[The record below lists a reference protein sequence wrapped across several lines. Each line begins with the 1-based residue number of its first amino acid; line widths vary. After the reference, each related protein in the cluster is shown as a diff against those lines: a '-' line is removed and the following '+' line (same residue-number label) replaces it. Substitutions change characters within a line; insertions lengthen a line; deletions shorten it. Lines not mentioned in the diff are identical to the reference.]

1 MNQLARIAGVHQSTV
16 SRALRRD
23 RSIPA
28 ETRQRIQALADRLG
42 YRPHPLVSALV
53 ALRRRR
59 RAPRFDATIAFVSTA
74 PARPLPAVEPGA
86 RSPSMSLSSQ
96 LYFEGAKVRAEKL
109 GYRLEMFSL
118 GPDLSSRRLD
128 EIIETRNI
136 PGVIIGALPEGLG
149 NFTLNWRRFC
159 TVVIE
164 YTFTHPEFDRVVY
177 DSYRGMR
184 EIMAECRRYGHRRV
198 GLTLFAVG
206 DERTEGLNRA
216 AYWAEQTSSDFFV
229 PIPPLIQP
237 QWDGEMFL
245 AWQLRH
251 RPDVIVTSNLFYYP
265 LEAWCAARGIRIG
278 RDLQLVNINTLES
291 NQVIS
296 GIFQNPTDIGAKAVQ
311 MLVEKINSNEYGI
324 PTVRHT
330 TLTPGQWV
338 KGTTL
343 RPFAAAHPS
352 ATRLPAL
359 SRAEQSKR

>member
-245 AWQLRH
+245 AWQSRH

-343 RPFAAAHPS
+343 RPFAAARAS

-359 SRAEQSKR
+359 SRVEQSKR

>member
-1 MNQLARIAGVHQSTV
+1 MSHLARVAGVHQSTV

-28 ETRQRIQALADRLG
+28 ATRQRIQALADKLG

-59 RAPRFDATIAFVSTA
+59 REPRFDATIAFVSTA
-74 PARPLPAVEPGA
+74 PAHPLPPVEPGA
-86 RSPSMSLSSQ
+86 RSPSMTLSSQ
-96 LYFEGAKVRAEKL
+96 MYFEGAKARAEKL

-118 GPDLSSRRLD
+118 GPNLSSRRLD

-136 PGVIIGALPEGLG
+136 PGIIIGALPEGLG

-159 TVVIE
+159 TVVVE

-184 EIMAECRRYGHRRV
+184 QTMAECRRCGHRRV

-206 DERTEGLNRA
+206 DQRTEGLNRA
-216 AYWAEQTSSDFFV
+216 AYWAEQTSDNFFA
-229 PIPPLIQP
+229 PIPPLIQAH
-237 QWDGEMFL
+237 WNSDMFHR
-245 AWQLRH
+245 WQRRY
-251 RPDVIVTSNLFYYP
+251 RPNVIVTSNLFYYP
-265 LEAWCAARGIRIG
+265 LAAWCAAQRIRIG
-278 RDLQLVNINTLES
+278 RDLQLVNINTLEP
-291 NQVIS
+291 NRVIS
-296 GIFQNPTDIGAKAVQ
+296 GIFQNPTNIGAKAVQ

-324 PTVRHT
+324 PAVRHT

-343 RPFAAAHPS
+343 RPIRRSEMVRPS
-352 ATRLPAL
+352 
-359 SRAEQSKR
+359 

>member
-1 MNQLARIAGVHQSTV
+1 MSQLARVAGVHQSTV

-28 ETRQRIQALADRLG
+28 TTRQRIQALADKLG
-42 YRPHPLVSALV
+42 YRPHPLVSALI
-53 ALRRRR
+53 ALRHRR
-59 RAPRFDATIAFVSTA
+59 RAPRFDATIAFVSTE
-74 PARPLPAVEPGA
+74 PAHPLPAIEPGV

-96 LYFEGAKVRAEKL
+96 MYFEGAKTRAEKL

-118 GPDLSSRRLD
+118 GPSLSSRRLD

-136 PGVIIGALPEGLG
+136 PGIIIGALPEGLG

-164 YTFTHPEFDRVVY
+164 YTFTQPEFDRVVY

-184 EIMAECRRYGHRRV
+184 QIMTECRRCGHRRV

-216 AYWAEQTSSDFFV
+216 AYWAEQTSSDFFA
-229 PIPPLIQP
+229 PIPPLIQSH
-237 QWDGEMFL
+237 WDGDMFR
-245 AWQLRH
+245 AWQTRH

-265 LEAWCAARGIRIG
+265 LAAWCAEQRTRIG
-278 RDLQLVNINTLES
+278 RDLQLVNINTLEP
-291 NQVIS
+291 NRVMS
-296 GIFQNPTDIGAKAVQ
+296 GIFQNPTNIGAKAMQ

-324 PTVRHT
+324 PAVRHT

-343 RPFAAAHPS
+343 RPARRTKA
-352 ATRLPAL
+352 
-359 SRAEQSKR
+359 SKVS